1 MSFLSWLFPE
11 YHRKHYHFYLY
22 LLKFHLKGLKYMH
35 VGQKTTY
42 STSYTLLGQGVTIN
56 GATLSVVVDTAVATA
71 TVDTDGVTIDVTAMA
86 VGTANITVTAT
97 LHDGVVLT
105 ATASLVVSALADI
118 LVLTQ
123 GAVV

>member
-1 MSFLSWLFPE
+1 
-11 YHRKHYHFYLY
+11 
-22 LLKFHLKGLKYMH
+22 MH